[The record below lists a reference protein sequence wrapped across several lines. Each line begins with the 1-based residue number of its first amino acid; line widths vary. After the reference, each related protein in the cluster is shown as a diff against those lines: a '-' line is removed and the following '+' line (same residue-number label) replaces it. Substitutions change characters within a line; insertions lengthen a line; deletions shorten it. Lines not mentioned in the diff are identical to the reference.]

1 MKQFKLALLVLVG
14 LVSSGC
20 GSNHTNASNLNGT
33 WNATLMGNSDSTV
46 LAFGTSL
53 QVDNNGSVSVL
64 NFKFTTNSPCF
75 VTGETETGS
84 FALSGN
90 FNGQL
95 TGNFGMTVQS
105 GTPTGNTLTLTG
117 SAAGNTISGNW
128 TLTGSPGC
136 TGSGTFSMTKM

>member
-1 MKQFKLALLVLVG
+1 MKQFAVALLVLVG
-14 LVSSGC
+14 LVLTGC
-20 GSNHTNASNLNGT
+20 GANNTNASNLNGT
-33 WNATLMGNSDSTV
+33 WNATLMGNNNSTV

-53 QVDNNGSVSVL
+53 QVNNNGSVSVL

-84 FALSGN
+84 FTLAGN
-90 FNGQL
+90 FNGQVN
-95 TGNFGMTVQS
+95 GNFGMIVQS

-128 TLTGSPGC
+128 TLTGSSGC
-136 TGSGTFSMTKM
+136 TGSGTFSMTRM